1 MPVIFFRLA
10 VKPPNMIP
18 SIMCNQTLDNTQIPI
33 HKMEIAARNVDK
45 SLLTD
50 SNAPRLIDFMN
61 INPQTGSTASGL
73 TDQDYPTL
81 SGMSHV
87 MNNMTQIKCVNNVP
101 LPPEIVDHFTRIL
114 F

>member
-1 MPVIFFRLA
+1 
-10 VKPPNMIP
+10 MIP
-18 SIMCNQTLDNTQIPI
+18 SIMPNQTVDNTQISTP
-33 HKMEIAARNVDK
+33 KMEIAARNVDK
-45 SLLTD
+45 SLLVD

-81 SGMSHV
+81 SGMSH
-87 MNNMTQIKCVNNVP
+87 MTNNMTQIKCVNNVP